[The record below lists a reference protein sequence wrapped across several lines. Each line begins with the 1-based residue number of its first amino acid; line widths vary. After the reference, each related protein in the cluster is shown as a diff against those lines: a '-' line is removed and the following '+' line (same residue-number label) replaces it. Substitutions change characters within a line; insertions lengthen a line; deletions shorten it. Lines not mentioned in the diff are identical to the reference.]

1 VRGYKFIRS
10 CKSEVAYIDTNILIR
25 YFTKDVPEQSEQ
37 ARGLMLKLKSG
48 EVTATIAEIVLG
60 EMVWVL
66 SSKVLYHQS
75 REEIQQHLT
84 RFLSLKGVQM
94 PHKRTYL
101 RALELYAATGVS
113 FADALCAAHMERQN
127 IKIIWSF
134 DPHFDR
140 ISGLE
145 RREP

>member
-1 VRGYKFIRS
+1 V
-10 CKSEVAYIDTNILIR
+10 
-25 YFTKDVPEQSEQ
+25 
-37 ARGLMLKLKSG
+37 
-48 EVTATIAEIVLG
+48 
-60 EMVWVL
+60 VWVL

-94 PHKRTYL
+94 PHKATYL

-113 FADALCAAHMERQN
+113 FADALCAAQMERQN
-127 IKIIWSF
+127 IKTIWSF

-140 ISGLE
+140 IEGIK